1 MKIQCPQC
9 GVLGSVNE
17 LYRGR
22 RVKCPKCDHVFAF
35 DEEMAGAPAL
45 ATQEEPPSPSEDWH
59 TDDADAALAPSSQE
73 PPADDSLLPP
83 DAADDASLSTDEP
96 QLAAAEDAPDG
107 LDGTLQPPAVDEGQD
122 LHVTDEEAPATHAA
136 HSSGEALPGDEER
149 GAGGD
154 TGSAL
159 EGGKEPSSAA
169 PALAETAE
177 SFVQEEVAI
186 PSSAAEMPA
195 MEQAAAAAPTPAG
208 PPPPPEPAAIATAA
222 AAGAAAAAVAAAGQG
237 GDKASLEGVEQRPYG
252 VDKEQCWQCGK
263 KDSVGVPFIA
273 KDGRL
278 YCPGCLP
285 ADKEEAASAGDAAP
299 QGLAGVSI
307 GALVSEAWEKTRGAK
322 GPIWA
327 GSAVMYAVMII
338 VFAGAS
344 LLLPQQGGGM
354 GMAGMGADFLLQ
366 MISNAVMAIF
376 FAGIVNMGIRK
387 VAGSQVG
394 WRMVLDGLPIAGKLA
409 VAGILQSL
417 LIMIGFFLLILPGIY
432 LTIGYSM
439 TLPLIIDRGMSP
451 WEAMEASRKAVHK
464 EWWKIFALFLVMGLL
479 LCLATL
485 PFGIGLI
492 WVWPMTVIL
501 GALVYRALFGIDK
514 AV

>member
-35 DEEMAGAPAL
+35 DEEMAGSPAL
-45 ATQEEPPSPSEDWH
+45 ATQEEPPSPSEAWSP
-59 TDDADAALAPSSQE
+59 DDADAALASSSQK
-73 PPADDSLLPP
+73 PPADDPLPP
-83 DAADDASLSTDEP
+83 PLPDDASEASPSTAEP
-96 QLAAAEDAPDG
+96 QLAAADDAPGEVDG
-107 LDGTLQPPAVDEGQD
+107 ALQSPAVEEGQD
-122 LHVTDEEAPATHAA
+122 LPVTDDEAPAADAA
-136 HSSGEALPGDEER
+136 HSSGESLPEDEEKGAGDE
-149 GAGGD
+149 AG
-154 TGSAL
+154 SEL

-177 SFVQEEVAI
+177 GLEQEEVDR

-195 MEQAAAAAPTPAG
+195 MEQAAAAAEPTPAE
-208 PPPPPEPAAIATAA
+208 PPPPPEPATIATAA
-222 AAGAAAAAVAAAGQG
+222 AAGAAAAAVASVDQG

-252 VDKEQCWQCGK
+252 VDKEQCWKCGK

-285 ADKEEAASAGDAAP
+285 ADKEEAAGAGDAAP

-327 GSAVMYAVMII
+327 GSAVMYAVMLV

-344 LLLPQQGGGM
+344 LLLPQQDGG
-354 GMAGMGADFLLQ
+354 AGMGADLLLQ

-376 FAGIVNMGIRK
+376 FAGIVNMGIRR

-479 LCLATL
+479 LLLATL
-485 PFGIGLI
+485 PFGVGLI

-501 GALVYRALFGIDK
+501 GALVYRGLFGIDK
-514 AV
+514 AA

>member
-35 DEEMAGAPAL
+35 DEEPAGTPAL
-45 ATQEEPPSPSEDWH
+45 ATPEEPLSPSEEWS
-59 TDDADAALAPSSQE
+59 TDDADAALASSSQK
-73 PPADDSLLPP
+73 PPVDDPLLPPLPDDRSDDSLLTAESKLA
-83 DAADDASLSTDEP
+83 AADDAPGEV
-96 QLAAAEDAPDG
+96 G
-107 LDGTLQPPAVDEGQD
+107 GTFQPPAMEEGQD
-122 LHVTDEEAPATHAA
+122 LPVTDDETPAANAA
-136 HSSGEALPGDEER
+136 LTSGASLPGEEER

-154 TGSAL
+154 TGSVL
-159 EGGKEPSSAA
+159 EEREEPASVA

-177 SFVQEEVAI
+177 ATVQEEVAQ
-186 PSSAAEMPA
+186 PSSAAVIPA
-195 MEQAAAAAPTPAG
+195 MEQAAAVAEPTSAE
-208 PPPPPEPAAIATAA
+208 PPPPPEPAAIAM
-222 AAGAAAAAVAAAGQG
+222 AAAAAVAAAGQG
-237 GDKASLEGVEQRPYG
+237 GDKASLEGVEQQPYG

-285 ADKEEAASAGDAAP
+285 ADKEEAAGAGEAPP

-307 GALVSEAWEKTRGAK
+307 SALVGEAWEKTRGVK

-327 GSAVMYAVMII
+327 GSAVMYAVMLI

-344 LLLPQQGGGM
+344 WLLPQPGGGM

-366 MISNAVMAIF
+366 MCSNAVMAIF
-376 FAGIVNMGIRK
+376 FAGIVNMGIRR
-387 VAGSQVG
+387 VAGRQVG

-432 LTIGYSM
+432 LTVGYSM

-479 LCLATL
+479 LLLATL
-485 PFGIGLI
+485 PFGLGLI
-492 WVWPMTVIL
+492 WVWPMTVLL

-514 AV
+514 AAV